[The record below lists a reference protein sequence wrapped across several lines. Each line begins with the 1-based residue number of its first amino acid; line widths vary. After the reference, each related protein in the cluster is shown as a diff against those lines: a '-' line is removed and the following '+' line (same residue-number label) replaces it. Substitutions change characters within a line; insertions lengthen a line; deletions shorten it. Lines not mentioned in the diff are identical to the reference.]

1 MICHLFGLLFSTVLF
16 TGRTGG
22 VAHVTTGAGRTVV
35 WPPPAAAGETNGVN
49 GGVSTAAGKTF
60 HSESLKVSYH
70 T

>member
-1 MICHLFGLLFSTVLF
+1 M
-16 TGRTGG
+16 
-22 VAHVTTGAGRTVV
+22 TTGAGRTVV